1 MFVSFDSLCSRAI
14 LKNADLLPNT
24 PWSNLLFNDFW
35 GTPLKHSG
43 SHRSY
48 RPVCVASFR
57 LNYYLTGLN
66 PWSYHLVNVLLH
78 CCVSILVVM
87 VSNIIFKENV
97 PVFVAGVLFAVHPI
111 HTGSNIPFLKVL
123 SNI

>member
-1 MFVSFDSLCSRAI
+1 MSSRAI
-14 LKNADLLPNT
+14 VQNMDILSST

-57 LNYYLTGLN
+57 LNYYISALN
-66 PWSYHLVNVLLH
+66 PWGYHLVNILLH
-78 CCVSILVVM
+78 CAVCVM
-87 VSNIIFKENV
+87 VVFVANVVFKENITV
-97 PVFVAGVLFAVHPI
+97 SVAGVLFAVHPI
-111 HTGSNIPFLKVL
+111 HTGNNDVA
-123 SNI
+123 